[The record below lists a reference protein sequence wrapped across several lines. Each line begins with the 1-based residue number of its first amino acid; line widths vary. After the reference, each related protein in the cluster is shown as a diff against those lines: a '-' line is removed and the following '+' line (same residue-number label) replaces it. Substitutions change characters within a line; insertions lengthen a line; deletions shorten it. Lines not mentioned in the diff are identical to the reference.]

1 MNLAS
6 AIQFLPFPEIVE
18 DKQGSKPYTILDSLS
33 VDGLPSTGLVSLKSR
48 LMFVPLAAN
57 GLSTIR
63 HELAH
68 VRWSPM
74 KLPKVGYDERIVLAV
89 EDARINLA
97 LRHLGLAV
105 EPAFD
110 GLRRV
115 TILANEDLGRK
126 DIAGFTLRA
135 IASLGT
141 TALPVILEALKFGP
155 EEAEE
160 VAKPLLLFAE
170 ARLEGSRLRASDQ
183 QVATFRTVRKVAD
196 YLARE
201 LNRRGL
207 LTPDA
212 LLRLSVSGSG
222 CCISCEPPGRGMMG
236 RLLTSMRIADAKGE
250 EDVNAAEMFITEPP
264 LPVVYPKA
272 RRCAVGRKASRSGA
286 LIHRA
291 SRWYS
296 DRRIFRGRA
305 RVEGG
310 TVLIDT
316 SASMKL
322 NAASVDLI
330 LRTAP
335 GATLVA
341 MYSGKDGKGELR
353 IVARSGRRVADNGLA
368 PYGQGNLIDVPALRW
383 LSEQPAPRIWLSDGK
398 VTGERD
404 WASSVLA
411 RQCYAICRRHGI
423 RRVENAEEA
432 DALLAGR
439 RTSARPL
446 IP

>member
-1 MNLAS
+1 MTLAS
-6 AIQFLPFPEIVE
+6 AIQFLPYPEIVE
-18 DKQGSKPYTILDSLS
+18 DRPGHKPYTIVDSLS
-33 VDGLPSTGLVSLKSR
+33 VAGLPSTGMVSKYSR
-48 LMFVPLAAN
+48 LMFVPLEVN
-57 GLSTIR
+57 GSSTIR

-68 VRWSPM
+68 VRWSPT
-74 KLPKVGYDERIVLAV
+74 KLPKVSYDQAILLAV

-105 EPAFD
+105 EPHVD

-115 TILANEDLGRK
+115 AIFANEDLGRK
-126 DIAGFTLRA
+126 DIAAFTLRA

-141 TALPVILEALKFGP
+141 TALPAILDALKFGP
-155 EEAEE
+155 EDAEE
-160 VAKPLLLFAE
+160 VTMPLLRLAE
-170 ARLEGSRLRASDQ
+170 ARLEESRLHANDQ
-183 QVATFRTVRKVAD
+183 EVATFLTVRKLAD
-196 YLARE
+196 HLARE

-207 LTPDA
+207 LRPGS
-212 LLRLSVSGSG
+212 LSRLKASGSG
-222 CCISCEPPGRGMMG
+222 CCLSHGPPGNGMMS
-236 RLLTSMRIADAKGE
+236 RVLSSLRTADARSE

-272 RRCAVGRKASRSGA
+272 RRCTVGRKASRSGA
-286 LIHRA
+286 LVRGA
-291 SRWYS
+291 NRWFS
-296 DRRIFRGRA
+296 DKRIFRGPA

-322 NAASVDLI
+322 DAASVDLI

-341 MYSGKDGKGELR
+341 MYSGKNGRGELR
-353 IVARSGRRVADNGLA
+353 VVARSGRRVEDTGLA

-411 RQCYAICRRHGI
+411 RQCYVICRRHGI
-423 RRVENAEEA
+423 QRVETAEEA
-432 DALLAGR
+432 DAVLAGR
-439 RTSARPL
+439 RIRVRPL
-446 IP
+446 VP

>member
-18 DKQGSKPYTILDSLS
+18 DKPGRKPYTILDSLS
-33 VDGLPSTGLVSLKSR
+33 VAGLPSTGMVSKQSR
-48 LMFVPLAAN
+48 FMFVPLTA
-57 GLSTIR
+57 GGSSTIR

-68 VRWSPM
+68 VRWSPI
-74 KLPKVGYDERIVLAV
+74 KLPKVSYDASILLAA

-105 EPAFD
+105 EPQSD

-115 TILANEDLGRK
+115 AILANEDLGRK

-141 TALPVILEALKFGP
+141 TALPAVLDALKFGP
-155 EEAEE
+155 ADAEE
-160 VAKPLLLFAE
+160 VAMPLLQFAK
-170 ARLEGSRLRASDQ
+170 ARLEDSRLRAGDQ
-183 QVATFRTVRKVAD
+183 QVATFLTVRKVAD
-196 YLARE
+196 HLARE
-201 LNRRGL
+201 LGRRGL
-207 LTPDA
+207 FTPGS
-212 LLRLSVSGSG
+212 LSQFKASTGGS
-222 CCISCEPPGRGMMG
+222 CISCEAPGNGIMS
-236 RLLTSMRIADAKGE
+236 RLFYSLRRPDAKGQ
-250 EDVNAAEMFITEPP
+250 EDVNAAEMFITEPS

-272 RRCAVGRKASRSGA
+272 RRCTVGRKASRYGA
-286 LIHRA
+286 LVHGA
-291 SRWYS
+291 NRWFS
-296 DRRIFRGRA
+296 DKRIFRGHA
-305 RVEGG
+305 KIEGG

-353 IVARSGRRVADNGLA
+353 IVARSGRRVADTGLA
-368 PYGQGNLIDVPALRW
+368 PYGQGNLIDVPALKW
-383 LSEQPAPRIWLSDGK
+383 LSGQPAPRIWLSDGR

-411 RQCYAICRRHGI
+411 RQCYVICRRHGI
-423 RRVENAEEA
+423 RRVANAEEA
-432 DALLAGR
+432 DAVLAGR
-439 RTSARPL
+439 RTPVRP
-446 IP
+446 IVP

>member
-18 DKQGSKPYTILDSLS
+18 DKQGKKPYTILDSLATP
-33 VDGLPSTGLVSLKSR
+33 GLPSTGMVSKQSR
-48 LMFVPLAAN
+48 LMFVPLAAS
-57 GLSTIR
+57 GSSTTR

-68 VRWSPM
+68 VRWSPT
-74 KLPKVGYDERIVLAV
+74 KLPKLPYEQAILLAV

-97 LRHLGLAV
+97 LRHLGLPV
-105 EPAFD
+105 EPHVD

-115 TILANEDLGRK
+115 AILANEDLGRK
-126 DIAGFTLRA
+126 DIAAFTLRS

-141 TALPVILEALKFGP
+141 TTLPAVLDALKFGP
-155 EEAEE
+155 EDAEE
-160 VAKPLLLFAE
+160 VTIPLLQFAKV
-170 ARLEGSRLRASDQ
+170 RLEDSRLRAGDQ
-183 QVATFRTVRKVAD
+183 QVATFLTARKVAD
-196 YLARE
+196 HIARE

-207 LTPDA
+207 LKPDSLA
-212 LLRLSVSGSG
+212 RLKASTGGS
-222 CCISCEPPGRGMMG
+222 CLTCEPPGTMS
-236 RLLTSMRIADAKGE
+236 RLLSVLRKADAGGQ
-250 EDVNAAEMFITEPP
+250 EDLNAAKMFIAEPP

-272 RRCAVGRKASRSGA
+272 KRCTVGRKASRSGA
-286 LIHRA
+286 LVRGA
-291 SRWYS
+291 NRWFS
-296 DRRIFRGRA
+296 DKRIFRGHA
-305 RVEGG
+305 KVEGG

-341 MYSGKDGKGELR
+341 MYSGRDGTGELR

-368 PYGQGNLIDVPALRW
+368 PYGQGNLIDVPALQW
-383 LSEQPAPRIWLSDGK
+383 LSEQPAPRIWLSDGR

-411 RQCYAICRRHGI
+411 RQCYIICRRHNI
-423 RRVENAEEA
+423 RRVECAEEA
-432 DALLAGR
+432 HAILAGR
-439 RTSARPL
+439 KVQDRPL